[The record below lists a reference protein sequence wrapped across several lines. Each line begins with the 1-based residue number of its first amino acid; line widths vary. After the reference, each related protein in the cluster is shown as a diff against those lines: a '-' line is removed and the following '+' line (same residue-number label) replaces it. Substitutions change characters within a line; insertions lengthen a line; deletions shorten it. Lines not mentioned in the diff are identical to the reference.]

1 VDSVVVIAAHA
12 VHYATMMVLF
22 GGFSFLVFIAR
33 PALRDAG
40 AENAGTWHKLNRFC
54 RAMAWWGIVGGLLSG
69 ALWFALQTATM
80 SGLPLDEA
88 LTGHVIATVVRD
100 TEFGHV
106 WMLRLILAI
115 ALGALLVRTRHR
127 PVPSAAYSL
136 AGLVVAGTV
145 LATLAFSGHANA
157 EDGMEHSLHL
167 VADMVH
173 LLASGAWLGALLPLA
188 CVLAASRRGVIDA
201 AASGSTTGSSWLAV
215 AQKVTDNF
223 STVGM
228 VSVAALVIT
237 GLVNSWFLIGDIPA
251 LVGTAYGRLL
261 LIKLAIFA
269 QMLTLAAFNRLRHT
283 PRLLTTSGEA
293 LLRAE
298 VPTIRWLQ
306 RNAVLETCLGMLLL
320 LVLAAISISTPGAHT
335 QPLWPFSFDFSWEPA
350 LSERSVRI
358 ATAALAAAA
367 LVGSAAIA
375 FGALR
380 RRRAVLI
387 AGILVLPLAL
397 GTTAT
402 LMAVPAVPTSYYRS
416 PVRYDVLSIARGEPI
431 YRENCAVCHGDDGY
445 GDGPAAA
452 SIAIKPANLTGEH
465 LFHHGEGTLFWWVSN
480 GIEGSAMPAFRDSL
494 DEDQRW
500 DVLQFLHA
508 QADAEQGNAMNA
520 DIGPW
525 HPIVAPDFA
534 FQRQGGSEQETL
546 KQQRGRAVVLL
557 VLFSV
562 PDSLARLQQ
571 LDAAKAQL
579 DGAGVRVIAV
589 PLDGMAP
596 TPPVAVEAALRST
609 NIAETGPETAD
620 AYSVFRRTVSI
631 DGVPPMSRHMEF
643 LIDRAGYLR
652 FRWAPEYGA
661 GWSDVAALLKEVDI
675 LNKEP
680 PRAPAPEGHIH

>member
-1 VDSVVVIAAHA
+1 MDSVVIIIAHAAH
-12 VHYATMMVLF
+12 YAAMMVLF
-22 GGFSFLVFIAR
+22 GAFAFLAFIAR
-33 PALRDAG
+33 PAFRDAG
-40 AENAGTWHKLNRFC
+40 VALDADAWRRLSRFC
-54 RAMAWWGIVGGLLSG
+54 RAMAWCGIGGGLLSG

-88 LTGHVIATVVRD
+88 LTLHMLATVTRD

-106 WMLRLILAI
+106 WVLRLILAV
-115 ALGALLVRTRHR
+115 ALGALLLRSRHR
-127 PVPSAAYSL
+127 PVPSSAYSL
-136 AGLVVAGTV
+136 AGLALSGVI

-157 EDGMEHSLHL
+157 EDGMEHDVHL

-188 CVLAASRRGVIDA
+188 CALAMSRRGVIGTA
-201 AASGSTTGSSWLAV
+201 TTGVNAGAAWLTI

-237 GLVNSWFLIGDIPA
+237 GLVNSWFLVGNIPA
-251 LVGTAYGRLL
+251 LIGTAYGRLL

-283 PRLLTTSGEA
+283 PRLLTVSREA

-298 VPTIRWLQ
+298 VPAIRWLQ
-306 RNAVLETCLGMLLL
+306 RNAILETSLGMLLL
-320 LVLAAISISTPGAHT
+320 LVLAAISISTPGAHM

-350 LSERSVRI
+350 LSARSVRV
-358 ATAALAAAA
+358 ATGALAAAA
-367 LVGSAAIA
+367 LIGTAAIA

-387 AGILVLPLAL
+387 AGILVLPVSL
-397 GTTAT
+397 GATAT
-402 LMAVPAVPTSYYRS
+402 LMAVPAVPTSYYHS
-416 PVRYDVLSIARGEPI
+416 PIRYDVLSIASGEPI
-431 YRENCAVCHGDDGY
+431 YRENCVICHGEDGY

-452 SIAIKPANLTGEH
+452 SLAVKPADLTGQH

-480 GIEGSAMPAFRDSL
+480 GIEGSAMPAFRDLL

-508 QADAEQGNAMNA
+508 QADAEQGNAMSA
-520 DIGPW
+520 DVEPW

-534 FQRQGGSEQETL
+534 FQAQGGPEQETL
-546 KQQRGRAVVLL
+546 KQQRGRAIVLL

-562 PDSLARLQQ
+562 PDSLARLEQ
-571 LDAAKAQL
+571 LDAAKAAL
-579 DGAGVRVIAV
+579 DRAGVRVIAV
-589 PLDGMAP
+589 PLDSTAAAP
-596 TPPVAVEAALRST
+596 PDSTALRST
-609 NIAETGPETAD
+609 NIAETGPETAT
-620 AYSVFRRTVSI
+620 AYSVFRRTVSV

-661 GWSDVAALLKEVDI
+661 GWSEVAALLKQVDM

-680 PRAPAPEGHIH
+680 PRAPAPEGHVH